1 MVRKLLIQQLLIKMN
16 VTPSELAR
24 ITFIDKSVI
33 SRWLQGVGMNNGSVY
48 QLKYYCDKHLSKEV
62 SNNLFGI
69 IIREI
74 EKG

>member
-1 MVRKLLIQQLLIKMN
+1 MVRKLLIQQLLNKMD

-33 SRWLQGVGMNNGSVY
+33 SRWLSGTTMNNGSVY
-48 QLKYYCDKHLSKEV
+48 QLKYYCDKHLNSETSK
-62 SNNLFGI
+62 NLFGVI
-69 IIREI
+69 ISEI